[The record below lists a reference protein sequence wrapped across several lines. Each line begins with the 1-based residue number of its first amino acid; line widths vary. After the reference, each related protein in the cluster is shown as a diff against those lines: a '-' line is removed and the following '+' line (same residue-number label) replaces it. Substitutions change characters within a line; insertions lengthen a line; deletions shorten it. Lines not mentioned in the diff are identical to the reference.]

1 MDDASNLWRIRL
13 HPTRMKTFG
22 SCRTMPQIHFE
33 ACKQSAFVSPDA
45 AEIGVC
51 ETDRSRNWSKHIRY
65 EVNVASSRQGKAKKR
80 ELL

>member
-22 SCRTMPQIHFE
+22 SRRTMLEIHIE
-33 ACKQSAFVSPDA
+33 ACKKKKVHFVIPDA

-51 ETDRSRNWSKHIRY
+51 LRDGPEPQL
-65 EVNVASSRQGKAKKR
+65 E
-80 ELL
+80 